1 MHHKLIKPGVFELY
15 YGAMKSGKTRS
26 LINRVEQLL
35 YFEDIHF
42 IVIQPQ
48 VNTREDV
55 LKSRFSSV
63 SLPTVVIDVTKP
75 ETILD
80 HIQENTVLVA
90 IDELQVFDSSV
101 VAVIDALQKKNINV
115 VAAGLSLD
123 FRGEPFGCMSQLMP
137 LVDEPHSLSGV
148 CEYAGCNKPGTR
160 TQRLV
165 NGEPAKRSDPTLVIE
180 GSEDAITYQ
189 TRCLHH
195 FKLKEE

>member
-35 YFEDIHF
+35 FFDAIHF
-42 IVIQPQ
+42 IVVQPS
-48 VNTREDV
+48 VNTREDS

-63 SLPTVVIDVTKP
+63 SLPTVSVDSSRP
-75 ETILD
+75 EEILQ
-80 HIQENTVLVA
+80 HIQDATVLVA
-90 IDELQVFDSSV
+90 IDELQVFDPSIVEIISC
-101 VAVIDALQKKNINV
+101 LQKKNINV

-137 LVDEPHSLSGV
+137 LVDEPHALSGV
-148 CEYAGCNKPGTR
+148 CEYKGCNKPGTR

-165 NGEPAKRSDPTLVIE
+165 NGNPAKRSDPTVVIE
-180 GSEDAITYQ
+180 GSEDAITYE
-189 TRCLHH
+189 TRCLNH
-195 FKLKEE
+195 FELRE